1 MVTIENEFYR
11 VEVNP
16 LGSELWSVVEKS
28 SGHEFLW
35 QGKEEKESVWPRRAP
50 ILFPVC
56 GRLRGGAARIDG
68 KRYSI
73 PMHGFARDY
82 EHQVSDLKKDR
93 VTFCFSDSP
102 ETKIMYPFSFTLYTS
117 YILEGKILRC
127 RYEVEN
133 HGGAGMPFS
142 IGYHTGY
149 RLPLSD
155 HSNARDCTLVFE
167 KEETITRLPQEDGF
181 LTGKT
186 EPFLQNERNVGLFA
200 SCFPGTCILE
210 NFRSR
215 SLELQDR
222 RAGKSIQVGIA
233 GFPYLAIWIS
243 HEARPFVCIEPWYGI
258 PDEKEAEGDFR
269 RKKGIVALDGG
280 KTFSCE
286 QTIEIKG

>member
-1 MVTIENEFYR
+1 MVAIENEFYR

-16 LGSELWSVVEKS
+16 LGSELWSIVKKS

-35 QGKEEKESVWPRRAP
+35 QGKEEKESVWPRRSP

-56 GRLRGGAARIDG
+56 GRLRDGAARIDG

-82 EHQVSDLKKDR
+82 EHQVHERKKDR
-93 VTFCFSDSP
+93 VTFCFSDSA
-102 ETKIMYPFSFTLYTS
+102 ETKNMYPFSFSLYTG
-117 YILEGKILRC
+117 YILDGKILRC
-127 RYEVEN
+127 RYEVKN
-133 HGGAGMPFS
+133 RSGSSMPFS

-155 HSNARDCTLVFE
+155 HSNAGDCTLMFE
-167 KEETITRLPQEDGF
+167 KEETIPCLLQEDGL

-186 EPFLQNERNVGLFA
+186 APFLQGEHNADLFG

-215 SLELQDR
+215 YLDLQDR
-222 RAGKSIQVGIA
+222 GAGKTIRVGIS
-233 GFPYLAIWIS
+233 GFPQLAIWIS
-243 HEARPFVCIEPWYGI
+243 HETRPFVCIEPWYGL
-258 PDEKEAEGDFR
+258 PDERDSDGDFR
-269 RKKGIVALDGG
+269 RKKGIVELDGG

-286 QTIEIKG
+286 QTIEIKE